1 MIQTNMSH
9 TFRYHQGRM
18 TLFMSG
24 GIPLLVKLLGS
35 PAEKVVFYATSTL
48 HKLLE
53 HQEGAKAAVRAAG
66 GIQKMVALLKWKDSK
81 FLSVNA
87 DCLQILTFGD
97 AEAKLAVWN
106 SKGPRDVVNIVHR
119 NRDEKLQWTASR
131 LLRGE
136 IG

>member
-1 MIQTNMSH
+1 
-9 TFRYHQGRM
+9 M

-66 GIQKMVALLKWKDSK
+66 GIQTPA
-81 FLSVNA
+81 A
-87 DCLQILTFGD
+87 
-97 AEAKLAVWN
+97 
-106 SKGPRDVVNIVHR
+106 
-119 NRDEKLQWTASR
+119 
-131 LLRGE
+131 
-136 IG
+136 

>member
-1 MIQTNMSH
+1 
-9 TFRYHQGRM
+9 M

-53 HQEGAKAAVRAAG
+53 YQDGAKAAVRAAG
-66 GIQKMVALLKWKDSK
+66 GIQKGRYLISAFFRIFNPPPPFVQNVCTERGILYVARFSSL
-81 FLSVNA
+81 
-87 DCLQILTFGD
+87 CFGRF
-97 AEAKLAVWN
+97 
-106 SKGPRDVVNIVHR
+106 PRP
-119 NRDEKLQWTASR
+119 
-131 LLRGE
+131 